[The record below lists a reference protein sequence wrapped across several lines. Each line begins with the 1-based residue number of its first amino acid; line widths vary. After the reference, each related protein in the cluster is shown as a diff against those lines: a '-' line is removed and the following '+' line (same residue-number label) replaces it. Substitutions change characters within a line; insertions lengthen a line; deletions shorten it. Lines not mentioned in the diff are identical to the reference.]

1 MPAYFHRAGRQGQ
14 FPARQLVDRS
24 YICLRTTLR
33 ARRGSDELAAS
44 RMIITPVAAGRRA
57 SEMDPSLSDP
67 AARAWINL
75 LVRTMPLDPSPPVPG
90 GRPSS
95 VDRMTKN
102 ERTLCFDLGR
112 AERIRP
118 RPPVGSCR
126 AVVCARET
134 IRTIIFS
141 RWPRQA
147 YISMHLPSYS

>member
-1 MPAYFHRAGRQGQ
+1 MIYAY
-14 FPARQLVDRS
+14 
-24 YICLRTTLR
+24 
-33 ARRGSDELAAS
+33 RR
-44 RMIITPVAAGRRA
+44 RRRA

-134 IRTIIFS
+134 IR
-141 RWPRQA
+141 RNQD
-147 YISMHLPSYS
+147 YILALATSGIYLQSSPV